1 MQALGMKQRRGC
13 IYHPQSQGL
22 VKRAN
27 GILKAK
33 IAKIC
38 KLPNLNWL
46 DAMSIALMHMRSQ
59 IKHTTHLT
67 SHEVP
72 MRRAM
77 PIPRIQGDGR
87 SPPLKHLQREI
98 RSYVQQLFLFH
109 KIIYLQVMRQ
119 ELLSNPQ
126 VDVQYMAW
134 LSLETGCMQRCSG
147 ERVSNPGER
156 DHTE

>member
-1 MQALGMKQRRGC
+1 MLSGDYGLWEIRPRFGIPEMVSSDNRKAFVEKTWKEIMQALGMKQRRGC

-59 IKHTTHLT
+59 INHTTHLT
-67 SHEVP
+67 PHEVP
-72 MRRAM
+72 KRRTM
-77 PIPRIQGDGR
+77 PIPHI
-87 SPPLKHLQREI
+87 
-98 RSYVQQLFLFH
+98 
-109 KIIYLQVMRQ
+109 
-119 ELLSNPQ
+119 
-126 VDVQYMAW
+126 
-134 LSLETGCMQRCSG
+134 
-147 ERVSNPGER
+147 
-156 DHTE
+156 